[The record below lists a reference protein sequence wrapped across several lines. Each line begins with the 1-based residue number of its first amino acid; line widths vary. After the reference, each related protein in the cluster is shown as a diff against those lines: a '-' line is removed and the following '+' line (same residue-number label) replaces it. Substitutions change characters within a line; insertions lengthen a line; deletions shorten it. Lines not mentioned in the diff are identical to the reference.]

1 MPAIGL
7 VLGAGGIVGGAYH
20 AGTLAAIHEVTGW
33 DPRDA
38 DVIVGTSAGSAAGA
52 TLRAGLSGADMF
64 ARATGGQ
71 LSAAGRK
78 RLHRVRSPRRI
89 AYPGIREV
97 IVVSDGSTDHTAA
110 VVRSFGSAVR
120 LIELPDG
127 GKPVALNAGVAA
139 AQGEILVFADARQRF
154 SSDALLHLVANFADP
169 QVGGVTGELVL
180 DTEPRVAAEQATSVD
195 GSVRALPRPEI
206 SSAPV
211 ESTVGEG
218 VGLYWRYEKWLRRN
232 ESQVWSVLGA
242 TGAIYAM
249 RRSLWQPL
257 PADTLLDDVLAP
269 MRAVLAGSRIVFEER
284 ARAFD
289 RAAVDATAESR
300 RKVRTL
306 AGNYQIL
313 AQEPRL
319 LFPLANPV
327 WIQYVSHKIGR
338 LLIPWALAVL
348 FIASALLMF
357 DGWGYTAAFAVQAGF
372 YALACYGGWAEYR
385 ARQQSAFTE
394 TATEVAR

>member
-1 MPAIGL
+1 MRTLFWISAAV
-7 VLGAGGIVGGAYH
+7 VLYVYAGYPLL
-20 AGTLAAIHEVTGW
+20 LAAWARFVQRRPRKAHVVTSW
-33 DPRDA
+33 PSIS
-38 DVIVGTSAGSAAGA
+38 IVLAARNEG
-52 TLRAGLSGADMF
+52 RRLSG
-64 ARATGGQ
+64 
-71 LSAAGRK
+71 
-78 RLHRVRSPRRI
+78 RI
-89 AYPGIREV
+89 RNLLDIPYPGIREV

-110 VVRSFGSAVR
+110 VVHSFGRAVR

-139 AQGEILVFADARQRF
+139 AAGEILVFADARQRF

-180 DTEPRVAAEQATSVD
+180 DTEPRVAPEHATSVD
-195 GSVRALPRPEI
+195 GSVRALPQREI
-206 SSAPV
+206 SSVPV